1 MYTSYLKRNPTLPR
15 TTISTVLHQ
24 SRSQSLHSAPCF
36 IPKYYDCECSTLRL
50 QPWQNPVAMT
60 KKKRLR
66 ISVRAKDQMEESIK
80 DGFSVTKDPEKKGS
94 IAGAV
99 SLIIGT
105 SIGSGILAI
114 PEKTS
119 PAGFIPSATSII
131 TCWVFLVI
139 EALLLAEINVNL
151 RKKKNKDMIGTQ
163 TDGNIEIISVRTMAQ
178 ETLGE
183 WGGNVAT
190 ATYMFLSYTSMIAYT
205 SKSGEV
211 VSHLVQLPDS
221 VSGGIF
227 TTIIAVLISV
237 GGTRMTDQV
246 NQWLTFVMI
255 GLLATIEATSIS
267 FGDGLSVSDLS
278 NWDKVPQTLPVII
291 FTLVFHD
298 IAPVICAYLGGDL
311 GRIRFSI
318 LFGSLVPL
326 LFLLVWDDIALDL
339 ASNVVGFDPLELLK
353 NEWSGMGLMIE
364 AFSLLAVG
372 TSLIGT
378 LLGASQFFV
387 EQIINLFP
395 PFKEPFQRT
404 EIGQNLT
411 GNNGTGRLELAGVRD
426 LIDKNKVN
434 ISATLIVIIPTI
446 VLSTAV
452 PDAFSVAT
460 DIAGG
465 YCMMILYG
473 AFPPM
478 MAWAMNSRLTNQKS
492 QIKQKSI
499 KDEIKMVQL
508 SGAKPVLLGMG
519 LFSFIV
525 VIEQFLTD
533 VLSLNSF
540 LFS

>member
-1 MYTSYLKRNPTLPR
+1 M
-15 TTISTVLHQ
+15 I
-24 SRSQSLHSAPCF
+24 
-36 IPKYYDCECSTLRL
+36 
-50 QPWQNPVAMT
+50 
-60 KKKRLR
+60 KKKRLK
-66 ISVRAKDQMEESIK
+66 ICVRAKDRIKESIK
-80 DGFSVTKDPEKKGS
+80 AGFSVTKDPEKKGS

-151 RKKKNKDMIGTQ
+151 RKKKNKDMIDTQ
-163 TDGNIEIISVRTMAQ
+163 NDGNIEIISVRTMAQ

-190 ATYMFLSYTSMIAYT
+190 VTYMFLSYTSMIAYT

-211 VSHLVQLPDS
+211 ISHLVELPDT
-221 VSGGIF
+221 VVGGIF
-227 TTIIAVLISV
+227 TTIISLLISV

-267 FGDGLSVSDLS
+267 FGDGLSVSDMS
-278 NWDKVPQTLPVII
+278 NWNKVPQTLPVII

-311 GRIRFSI
+311 MRIRFSI

-395 PFKEPFQRT
+395 LKEPFPRT
-404 EIGQNLT
+404 EIGENLT
-411 GNNGTGRLELAGVRD
+411 GNVKLELTGLRD

-533 VLSLNSF
+533 VLSLNSY

>member
-1 MYTSYLKRNPTLPR
+1 MYTSYVRRNFNLPR
-15 TTISTVLHQ
+15 TRISTALHQ

-36 IPKYYDCECSTLRL
+36 IPKYYDCECSTFRL
-50 QPWQNPVAMT
+50 QLWQNPVSMI
-60 KKKRLR
+60 KKKRLT
-66 ISVRAKDQMEESIK
+66 ICVRAKDRIKESIK
-80 DGFSVTKDPEKKGS
+80 AGFSVTKDPEKKGS

-151 RKKKNKDMIGTQ
+151 RKKKNKDMIDTQ
-163 TDGNIEIISVRTMAQ
+163 NDGNIEIISVRTMAQ

-190 ATYMFLSYTSMIAYT
+190 VTYMFLSYTSMIAYT

-211 VSHLVQLPDS
+211 ISHLVELPDT
-221 VSGGIF
+221 VVGGIF
-227 TTIIAVLISV
+227 TTIIALLISV

-267 FGDGLSVSDLS
+267 FGDGLSVSDMS
-278 NWDKVPQTLPVII
+278 NWNKVPQTLPVII

-311 GRIRFSI
+311 MRIRFSI

-395 PFKEPFQRT
+395 LKEPFQRT
-404 EIGQNLT
+404 EIGENLT
-411 GNNGTGRLELAGVRD
+411 GNVKLELTGLRD

-508 SGAKPVLLGMG
+508 SGAKSVLLGMG

-533 VLSLNSF
+533 VLSLNSY